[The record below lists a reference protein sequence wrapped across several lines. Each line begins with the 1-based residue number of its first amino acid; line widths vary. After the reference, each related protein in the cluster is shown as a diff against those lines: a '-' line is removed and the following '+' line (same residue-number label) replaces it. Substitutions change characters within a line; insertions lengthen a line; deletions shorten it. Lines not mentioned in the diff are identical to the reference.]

1 MYYQD
6 TIIVKSIKTNAVLTS
21 LIRPLDMSGFFL
33 SLTAIILKITNEIYD
48 NKKSYG
54 FFSHA

>member
-1 MYYQD
+1 
-6 TIIVKSIKTNAVLTS
+6 
-21 LIRPLDMSGFFL
+21 MSGFFL
-33 SLTAIILKITNEIYD
+33 SLTAIILKITKEIYD